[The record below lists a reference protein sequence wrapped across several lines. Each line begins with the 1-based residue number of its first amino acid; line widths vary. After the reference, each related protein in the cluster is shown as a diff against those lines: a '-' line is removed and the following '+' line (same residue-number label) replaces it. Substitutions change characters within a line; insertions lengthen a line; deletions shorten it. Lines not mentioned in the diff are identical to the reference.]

1 MDLPVFPYPL
11 NAHFPSPAEEW
22 AERRVDLND
31 LLLLHPITSFYA
43 RVTGNS
49 MSNAG
54 IQDGDIVIV
63 DRALD
68 PWDNCIVVARLNH
81 EFTIKRLRMIDG
93 SMRLQ
98 SEHPDAHPPILI
110 TSQTDFHL
118 WGVVVCV
125 IHPFTVRRPV

>member
-1 MDLPVFPYPL
+1 MDLPVFPYLL

-43 RVTGNS
+43 SVTGNS

-68 PWDNCIVVARLNH
+68 PWDSCIVVARLNQ

-98 SEHPDAHPPILI
+98 AEYPDAPPPITI

-118 WGVVVCV
+118 FGVVVCI
-125 IHPFTVRRPV
+125 IHPLTLRRPV

>member
-54 IQDGDIVIV
+54 IQDGDVVIV

-68 PWDNCIVVARLNH
+68 PWDSCIVVARLNH
-81 EFTIKRLRMIDG
+81 EFTIKRLRLIDG
-93 SMRLQ
+93 SLRLQ
-98 SEHPDAHPPILI
+98 AEHPDAPPPITI

-118 WGVVVCV
+118 WSVVVCV